1 MILPLFSPRF
11 TNSLDVGGG
20 NEINFDDP
28 EIVNFL
34 NPVGKDDYVSADVAL
49 RNSDIYSTVFQLS
62 ADLASSKL
70 ITDNSQNQ
78 SMLNN
83 PTTWTNG
90 HSFWQA
96 VYAQLLLGGEAFVY
110 RWRNRNGI
118 DIRWEYLR
126 PSQVSVFPLDDYS
139 GLYYNVTFDSPLV
152 GIKQSIPSSDMIHFR
167 LLSQNGGATGISPLR
182 SLASELKI
190 KDSSNKLTIN
200 ALAKSVLTPGILEVD
215 GGGLMQAKHK
225 SALSRQFMN
234 QINNS
239 NGGPVVIDK
248 LETYTPL
255 EIKGDVS
262 KLLAQTDWTSKQIAK
277 AYGIP
282 DSVLNGQ
289 GDQQSSLKM
298 IGGDYAKALMRFG
311 RSITSEL
318 SNKQSSSVDIDI
330 KPAIDP
336 VNDDYTTNINTFKQS
351 NTLTAAEAKWL
362 LKKTG
367 YLPPDMPDI
376 PDTTIERSE
385 DIDQN
390 N

>member
-1 MILPLFSPRF
+1 MPLFSPRF
-11 TNSLDVGGG
+11 KNSLDVGGG
-20 NEINFDDP
+20 REIGFDDD

-34 NPVGKDDYVSADVAL
+34 NPNGKDDYVSADIAL

-62 ADLASSKL
+62 ADLASSRL
-70 ITDNSQNQ
+70 ITDNSRNQ

-83 PTTWTNG
+83 PTTWTNSF
-90 HSFWQA
+90 SFWQA

-110 RWRNRNGI
+110 RWRNNNGI
-118 DIRWEYLR
+118 DVRWEYLR
-126 PSQVSVFPLDDYS
+126 PSQVSVFPLEDYS
-139 GLYYNVTFDSPLV
+139 GLYYDVNFDAPLIGV
-152 GIKQSIPSSDMIHFR
+152 KQSIPSNDMIHFR

-200 ALAKSVLTPGILEVD
+200 ALAKSVLTPGILSVK
-215 GGGLMQAKHK
+215 GQGLLSAKLK
-225 SALSRQFMN
+225 SSRSRQFMN

-239 NGGPVVIDK
+239 NGGPVVTDS
-248 LETYTPL
+248 LEEYTPL

-262 KLLAQTDWTSKQIAK
+262 KLLSQTDWTSKQIAK

-282 DSVLNGQ
+282 DSVLNGK

-298 IGGDYAKALMRFG
+298 IGGDYAKALMRFS

-318 SNKQSSSVDIDI
+318 SNKQSSLVNMDV

-336 VNDDYTTNINTFKQS
+336 VNDDYTTNINAFKQS
-351 NTLTAAEAKWL
+351 DMLTAGEAKWL
-362 LKKTG
+362 LKQTG
-367 YLPPDMPDI
+367 YLPQDMPDI
-376 PDTTIERSE
+376 PETNIERKQE
-385 DIDQN
+385 IDQEN
-390 N
+390 

>member
-1 MILPLFSPRF
+1 M
-11 TNSLDVGGG
+11 GGG
-20 NEINFDDP
+20 REIGFDDD

-34 NPVGKDDYVSADVAL
+34 NPNGKDDYVSADIAL

-62 ADLASSKL
+62 ADLASSRL
-70 ITDNSQNQ
+70 ITDNSRNQ

-83 PTTWTNG
+83 PTTWTNSF
-90 HSFWQA
+90 SFWQA

-110 RWRNRNGI
+110 RWRNNNGI
-118 DIRWEYLR
+118 DVRWEYLR
-126 PSQVSVFPLDDYS
+126 PSQVSVFPLEDYS
-139 GLYYNVTFDSPLV
+139 GLYYDVNFDAPLIGV
-152 GIKQSIPSSDMIHFR
+152 KQSIPSNDMIHFR

-200 ALAKSVLTPGILEVD
+200 ALAKSVLTPGILSVK
-215 GGGLMQAKHK
+215 GQGLLSAKLK
-225 SALSRQFMN
+225 SSRSRQFMN

-239 NGGPVVIDK
+239 NGGPVVTDS
-248 LETYTPL
+248 LEEYTPL

-262 KLLAQTDWTSKQIAK
+262 KLLSQTDWTSKQIAK

-282 DSVLNGQ
+282 DSVLNGK

-298 IGGDYAKALMRFG
+298 IGGDYAKALMRFS

-318 SNKQSSSVDIDI
+318 SNKQSSLVNMDV

-336 VNDDYTTNINTFKQS
+336 VNDDYTTNINAFKQS
-351 NTLTAAEAKWL
+351 DMLTAGEAKWL
-362 LKKTG
+362 LKQTG
-367 YLPPDMPDI
+367 YLPQDMPDI
-376 PDTTIERSE
+376 PETNIERKQE
-385 DIDQN
+385 IDQEN
-390 N
+390 

>member
-1 MILPLFSPRF
+1 MPLFSPRF

-20 NEINFDDP
+20 REIGFDDAD
-28 EIVNFL
+28 IVNFL
-34 NPVGKDDYVSADVAL
+34 NPIGQDDYVSADIAL
-49 RNSDIYSTVFQLS
+49 RNSDIYSAVFQLS

-70 ITDNSQNQ
+70 ITDNSRNQ

-83 PTTWTNG
+83 PTTWTNAF
-90 HSFWQA
+90 SFWQS

-110 RWRNRNGI
+110 RWRNQNGI
-118 DIRWEYLR
+118 DLRWEYLR

-139 GLYYNVTFDSPLV
+139 GLYYNVTFDAPAIGV
-152 GIKQSIPSSDMIHFR
+152 KQSIPSNDMIHFR

-200 ALAKSVLTPGILEVD
+200 ALAKSVLTPGILSVK
-215 GGGLMQAKHK
+215 GQGLLNNNLKA
-225 SALSRQFMN
+225 ARSRQFMN
-234 QINNS
+234 QIKNS
-239 NGGPVVIDK
+239 NGGPVVIDS
-248 LETYTPL
+248 LEEYTPL

-282 DSVLNGQ
+282 DSVLNGK

-318 SNKQSSSVDIDI
+318 SNKQSSSVDMDI

-336 VNDDYTTNINTFKQS
+336 VNDDYTANINTFKQS
-351 NTLTAAEAKWL
+351 NTLTSGEAKWL
-362 LKKTG
+362 LKETG

-376 PDTTIERSE
+376 PENSTERGN
-385 DIDQN
+385 DIN
-390 N
+390 EGN

>member
-1 MILPLFSPRF
+1 LPIFSPRF
-11 TNSLDVGGG
+11 KNSLDVGGG
-20 NEINFDDP
+20 SQIGFDDTD
-28 EIVNFL
+28 IVNFL
-34 NPVGKDDYVSADVAL
+34 KPDGQDDYVSADVAL
-49 RNSDIYSTVFQLS
+49 RNSDIYSAVFQLS
-62 ADLASSKL
+62 ADLASSRL
-70 ITDNSQNQ
+70 TTNDSRNQ
-78 SMLNN
+78 GMLNN
-83 PTTWTNG
+83 PTTWTNAY
-90 HSFWQA
+90 SFWQS

-118 DIRWEYLR
+118 DMRWEYLR
-126 PSQVSVFPLDDYS
+126 PSQVSVFPLNDYS

-152 GIKQSIPSSDMIHFR
+152 GVVNSIPSSDMIHFR

-215 GGGLMQAKHK
+215 GGGLMEAKHK

-234 QINNS
+234 QVNNS

-311 RSITSEL
+311 RAIISEL
-318 SNKQSSSVDIDI
+318 SNKQSSQVEIDI

-336 VNDDYTTNINTFKQS
+336 VNDDYTTNINAFKQS
-351 NTLTAAEAKWL
+351 QLLTSGESKWL
-362 LKKTG
+362 LKQTG

-376 PDTTIERSE
+376 PENNTEGSE
-385 DIDQN
+385 PVVESN
-390 N
+390 

>member
-1 MILPLFSPRF
+1 MPIFSPRF
-11 TNSLDVGGG
+11 KNSLDVGGG
-20 NEINFDDP
+20 SQIGFDDAD
-28 EIVNFL
+28 IVNFL
-34 NPVGKDDYVSADVAL
+34 KPDGQDDYVSADVAL
-49 RNSDIYSTVFQLS
+49 RNSDIYSAVFQLS
-62 ADLASSKL
+62 ADLASSRL
-70 ITDNSQNQ
+70 TTNNSRNQ
-78 SMLNN
+78 GMLNN
-83 PTTWTNG
+83 PTTWTNAY
-90 HSFWQA
+90 SFWQS
-96 VYAQLLLGGEAFVY
+96 VYAQLLLGGEAFIY

-118 DIRWEYLR
+118 DMRWEYLR
-126 PSQVSVFPLDDYS
+126 PSQVSVFPLNDYS

-152 GIKQSIPSSDMIHFR
+152 GVVNSIPSSDMIHFR

-215 GGGLMQAKHK
+215 GGGLLNAKQK

-234 QINNS
+234 QVNSS

-311 RSITSEL
+311 RAITSEL
-318 SNKQSSSVDIDI
+318 SNKQSSQVEIDI

-336 VNDDYTTNINTFKQS
+336 VNDDYTTNINSFKQS
-351 NTLTAAEAKWL
+351 QLLTSAESKWL
-362 LKKTG
+362 LKQTG

-376 PDTTIERSE
+376 PENNTEGSE
-385 DIDQN
+385 PIVESN
-390 N
+390 

>member
-1 MILPLFSPRF
+1 
-11 TNSLDVGGG
+11 
-20 NEINFDDP
+20 
-28 EIVNFL
+28 
-34 NPVGKDDYVSADVAL
+34 
-49 RNSDIYSTVFQLS
+49 
-62 ADLASSKL
+62 
-70 ITDNSQNQ
+70 
-78 SMLNN
+78 
-83 PTTWTNG
+83 
-90 HSFWQA
+90 
-96 VYAQLLLGGEAFVY
+96 
-110 RWRNRNGI
+110 
-118 DIRWEYLR
+118 
-126 PSQVSVFPLDDYS
+126 
-139 GLYYNVTFDSPLV
+139 
-152 GIKQSIPSSDMIHFR
+152 
-167 LLSQNGGATGISPLR
+167 
-182 SLASELKI
+182 
-190 KDSSNKLTIN
+190 
-200 ALAKSVLTPGILEVD
+200 
-215 GGGLMQAKHK
+215 
-225 SALSRQFMN
+225 MN
-234 QINNS
+234 QVNNS
-239 NGGPVVIDK
+239 NGGPIVIDK

-336 VNDDYTTNINTFKQS
+336 VNDDYTTNINAFKQS
-351 NTLTAAEAKWL
+351 QLLSSGESKWL

-376 PDTTIERSE
+376 PETNTERSE
-385 DIDQN
+385 DSDQN